1 MSGKKYLYENELKHG
16 IIMNNIG
23 NATLRYCGVRIAAKV
38 TDVQQIIEKLNIS
51 DEHRMW
57 LTSYFIDRMPEWR
70 IPMREDDHPMEFPR
84 LIALT
89 ARTLNANWDFDKGCL
104 KTDIVNSIQKMPGL
118 TNRVKNTLLRNG
130 YKTLEEIGEADPKQ
144 IISMPQL
151 AASGYNTII
160 DCLDAN
166 NIKHHLTKMSTYCF
180 SREKKKI
187 NMV

>member
-1 MSGKKYLYENELKHG
+1 
-16 IIMNNIG
+16 
-23 NATLRYCGVRIAAKV
+23 
-38 TDVQQIIEKLNIS
+38 
-51 DEHRMW
+51 
-57 LTSYFIDRMPEWR
+57 
-70 IPMREDDHPMEFPR
+70 MREDVHPMEFPR

>member
-57 LTSYFIDRMPEWR
+57 LTSYFIGRIPEWR
-70 IPMREDDHPMEFPR
+70 IPMRDDVRPMELPR

-89 ARTLNANWDFDKGCL
+89 ARTLYANWDFDKGCL
-104 KTDIVNSIQKMPGL
+104 KEDSDQSIQNIKELPGI
-118 TNRVKNTLLRNG
+118 VKNVLLRNG
-130 YKTLEEIGEADPKQ
+130 YKTLEDIGKADSKQ
-144 IISMPQL
+144 IISIPRL

-160 DCLDAN
+160 DCLDDH
-166 NIKHHLTKMSTYCF
+166 NIKHHLIKMSAYF
-180 SREKKKI
+180 FAKEKKKVNI
-187 NMV
+187 V